1 MTLSHI
7 TTDHVEMLLNN
18 DCLDEAEAIIIPL
31 VEQHPDN
38 YSAWH
43 KLGALQMK
51 RGNWDYAVQ
60 SLTKAQ
66 EIFPACEAVWFA
78 LAVCLNN
85 MGHIDRA
92 ILAIRQLLVIN
103 PRHTEGM
110 MAGGEMSWRTH
121 KYWDAYQFYEKYL
134 SIYPHK
140 RKEML
145 PNLLMCL
152 QYAEGERSD
161 DINVKVALA
170 EMLEEIGAAIH
181 AREVTIRAK
190 NVFPSGYHRS
200 HRGDAM
206 ALMNVIATNMTVCN
220 WEGWEEHCV
229 RLINFVMQ
237 EGQFCEPSSFNLI
250 GTTQEEQFINAVRFT
265 DWKYPDRV
273 RFCPDRLKTGR
284 TRIGYISSDF
294 HEHATGYLIPDLFL
308 HHNRQK
314 FEVFAYSTGTE
325 DHSPARERIK
335 KNVDTF
341 TDLRGKT
348 HEEAADIIRHDEIDI
363 LVDLKGYTTG
373 NCADIL
379 VLRPAPVIVSYLG
392 YPGTTG
398 GICDYIIAD
407 KIVIPEE
414 NRPYFSE
421 KVAYMEGCYQ
431 INSSESSNGRTT
443 DFDSVNGGSIPSSE
457 TTRARYSLPDDAIVY
472 ACFNQPYKITPAIF
486 ASWMRLLKDDKHA
499 VLWILKMQPEQLCNL
514 RYEAEKS
521 GISIDRIIPMKFC
534 NRAEHLA
541 RMKLVDYYLET
552 APVGGHTTLSDWIK
566 AHGTAEKSIIPRV
579 HEKTFVT
586 GVSESIWQNRQTLFD
601 SALTTRRIE
610 DALEAIIKDVNG

>member
-7 TTDHVEMLLNN
+7 TTDHIEMLLNN
-18 DCLDEAEAIIIPL
+18 DCLDEAEEIIIPL
-31 VEQHPDN
+31 VERHPDN

-43 KLGALQMK
+43 KLAALQMK
-51 RGNWDYAVQ
+51 RGNWDYAAQ

-66 EIFPACEAVWFA
+66 EIFPTCEAVWFA

-85 MGHIDRA
+85 MGYIDRA

-103 PRHTEGM
+103 PRHTAGM
-110 MAGGEMSWRTH
+110 MAGGEMSWRTY

-134 SIYPHK
+134 NILPYK

-152 QYAEGERSD
+152 QYAEGERAD
-161 DINVKVALA
+161 DISVKIALA
-170 EMLEEIGAAIH
+170 DRLQEIGAVIH

-190 NVFPSGYHRS
+190 NVFPAGYCRS
-200 HRGDAM
+200 HPGDAM

-220 WEGWEEHCV
+220 WEEWEDHCV
-229 RLINFVMQ
+229 RLINLVMQ

-250 GTTQEEQFINAVRFT
+250 GTTQQEQFVNAVRFT
-265 DWKYPDRV
+265 DWKYPERI
-273 RFCPDRLKTGR
+273 RFRPARLKTGR
-284 TRIGYISSDF
+284 TRIGYISADF

-308 HHNRQK
+308 YHNRQK

-325 DHSPARERIK
+325 DHSPARGRIRQ
-335 KNVDTF
+335 NVDTF
-341 TDLRGKT
+341 TDLKGKT

-379 VLRPAPVIVSYLG
+379 VLRPAPVIVGYLG

-407 KIVIPEE
+407 KMVITEE

-421 KVAYMEGCYQ
+421 KVVYVEGGYQ
-431 INSSESSNGRTT
+431 VNSLENEDLPVVKREQYGLP
-443 DFDSVNGGSIPSSE
+443 FDA
-457 TTRARYSLPDDAIVY
+457 TVY

-486 ASWMRLLKDDKHA
+486 SVWMRLLKDDKHA
-499 VLWILKMQPEQLCNL
+499 VLWILEMQPEQLCNL

-552 APVGGHTTLSDWIK
+552 APVGGHTTLSDWLK
-566 AHGTAEKSIIPRV
+566 SGGTAEKSIVPRA
-579 HEKTFVT
+579 HERTFVT
-586 GVSESIWQNRQTLFD
+586 GVSESIYRNRDTLFD
-601 SALTTRRIE
+601 SELTTRRIE